1 MSEQEA
7 NQSSKPAFQQ
17 VNLNQ
22 MNRAM
27 GSKPAPAA
35 ASAPPSAGGDVDL
48 TATVMDPESVEN
60 AKREFSKVARELRDK
75 KLKNVYI
82 EANTSQGPAL
92 MNISVKET
100 VITMQSPRHVF
111 SCNHAT
117 ADCLFDGQPAQF
129 GVIQKY
135 QAISAEISNKAKAGQ
150 AKTKMVREQG

>member
-1 MSEQEA
+1 MSEQE
-7 NQSSKPAFQQ
+7 SKPSFKE
-17 VNLNQ
+17 VNINQ
-22 MNRAM
+22 MAQRV
-27 GSKPAPAA
+27 G
-35 ASAPPSAGGDVDL
+35 SAPPTVVPKAPPPAEGEVDV

-60 AKREFSKVARELRDK
+60 AKREFAKVARELREK

-82 EANTSQGPAL
+82 EANTSQGAAL

-117 ADCLFDGQPAQF
+117 ADCLYDGQPAQF
-129 GVIQKY
+129 GVIQKF

-150 AKTKMVREQG
+150 AKTKMIREQG